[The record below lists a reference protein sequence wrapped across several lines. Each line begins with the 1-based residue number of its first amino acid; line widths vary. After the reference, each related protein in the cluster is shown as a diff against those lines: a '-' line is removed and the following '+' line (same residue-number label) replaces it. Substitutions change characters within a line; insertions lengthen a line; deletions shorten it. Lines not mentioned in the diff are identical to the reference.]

1 MAGIV
6 DFDETVRCTF
16 MQAFE
21 SLALSQTI
29 FMILPPF
36 GECPVLR
43 LKRFCAAGTCNVRIK
58 KIVVVVAGVE
68 KEENAAFPLF
78 LKRPAAFFPVEA
90 GV

>member
-21 SLALSQTI
+21 SFALSQTI

-36 GECPVLR
+36 FKKC
-43 LKRFCAAGTCNVRIK
+43 KNK
-58 KIVVVVAGVE
+58 KIVVVVDGVE
-68 KEENAAFPLF
+68 KEENAASALF
-78 LKRPAAFFPVEA
+78 
-90 GV
+90 

>member
-1 MAGIV
+1 MSLIESERALIRIPSMAGIV

-21 SLALSQTI
+21 SFALSQTI

-36 GECPVLR
+36 FKKC
-43 LKRFCAAGTCNVRIK
+43 KNK
-58 KIVVVVAGVE
+58 KIVVVVDGVE
-68 KEENAAFPLF
+68 KRKTPLPLYF
-78 LKRPAAFFPVEA
+78 KGIRGFWKCWG